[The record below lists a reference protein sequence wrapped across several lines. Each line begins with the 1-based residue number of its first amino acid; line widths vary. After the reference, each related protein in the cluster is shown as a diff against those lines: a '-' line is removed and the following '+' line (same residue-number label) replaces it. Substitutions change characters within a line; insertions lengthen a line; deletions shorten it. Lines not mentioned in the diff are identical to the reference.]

1 MKHGDL
7 PHAIR
12 DCSAKAEHLK
22 ERMILEFTKDGA
34 THALDEFLSTY
45 TRILSDKP
53 AYKTYGSIKTQ
64 TADLCE
70 KIRLSFSE
78 CFLDKFH
85 RVLLLHLI
93 ERFDGIIK
101 SLTLP
106 RSILDLY
113 PIQFERM
120 MHEITTGSVG
130 PYNYKNDNFTKDIC
144 ICSHRLVPTGARVV
158 EPEAG
163 LPRRVLV
170 KQGAFGCLTMLSRVL
185 LELKGFRPLCSV
197 HVHKCILEEF
207 NSEGHERTFHRW
219 SDLLKVNPHIKGIMG
234 SSWFYDPKVMTIS
247 PHLSCVRDIPERNGA
262 FFLAGGPDEAST
274 NAALSNSVTRRRLF
288 ERGEFEPKLYYMLWP
303 RQHLIKWADS
313 H

>member
-1 MKHGDL
+1 MKQGDL
-7 PHAIR
+7 PYAIR
-12 DCSAKAEHLK
+12 DCSTKAEQLK
-22 ERMILEFTKDGA
+22 AWMILEFTKDGTNYGLGELLSSY
-34 THALDEFLSTY
+34 TH
-45 TRILSDKP
+45 ILSEKP

-64 TADLCE
+64 TAEICE
-70 KIRLSFSE
+70 KIRLRFSE
-78 CFLDKFH
+78 HFLENFH
-85 RVLLLHLI
+85 RLLLLHLI
-93 ERFDGIIK
+93 ERFDAVIEG
-101 SLTLP
+101 LTLP
-106 RSILDLY
+106 RSILELY

-120 MHEITTGSVG
+120 MHEITTGPAG
-130 PYNYKNDNFTKDIC
+130 LYNYKNDNFTKDIC
-144 ICSHRLVPTGARVV
+144 LCSHRLVPTGARVV

-170 KQGAFGCLTMLSRVL
+170 KQGAIGCLAMLARVL

-219 SDLLKVNPHIKGIMG
+219 SDLLQVNPHIKGIMG
-234 SSWFYDPKVMTIS
+234 GAWFYDPKVMTIS

-262 FFLAGGPDEAST
+262 FFLTGGSDEAST
-274 NAALSNSVTRRRLF
+274 SAALSSSATRRRLF

-303 RQHLIKWADS
+303 RQHLINWADS